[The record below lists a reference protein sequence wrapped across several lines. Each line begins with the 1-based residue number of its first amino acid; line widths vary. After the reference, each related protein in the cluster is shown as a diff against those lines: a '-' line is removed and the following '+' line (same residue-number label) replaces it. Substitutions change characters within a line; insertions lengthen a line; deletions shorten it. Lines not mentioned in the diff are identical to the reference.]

1 MSGEIT
7 KHENMF
13 IEHTISLFSK
23 EISLLFPVFRLCII
37 SHYGCQNGNLLHDSK
52 WSVVSVR
59 HIIVNNALV
68 SVPMFS
74 QMCFSSS
81 FFTFNIC
88 ISDDLCDMCPM
99 KLSTYILVTAV
110 NSVHRF
116 IHIQRDWTLTLQ
128 VSEHLI
134 HFVVFTSVTRYNYA
148 DIIMNYIR
156 FMSMK
161 YGLVI
166 KGVVDSFYSRL
177 DYVYGVQSN
186 LC

>member
-1 MSGEIT
+1 MIYVT
-7 KHENMF
+7 
-13 IEHTISLFSK
+13 
-23 EISLLFPVFRLCII
+23 
-37 SHYGCQNGNLLHDSK
+37 
-52 WSVVSVR
+52 
-59 HIIVNNALV
+59 
-68 SVPMFS
+68 
-74 QMCFSSS
+74 
-81 FFTFNIC
+81 
-88 ISDDLCDMCPM
+88 CPM
-99 KLSTYILVTAV
+99 KLCTYILVTAV

-134 HFVVFTSVTRYNYA
+134 HFVVFTSVTRYNSA

>member
-1 MSGEIT
+1 ME
-7 KHENMF
+7 ML
-13 IEHTISLFSK
+13 LFLFQCFLKSVFLVHF
-23 EISLLFPVFRLCII
+23 SLLIFAYLMIYV
-37 SHYGCQNGNLLHDSK
+37 
-52 WSVVSVR
+52 
-59 HIIVNNALV
+59 
-68 SVPMFS
+68 
-74 QMCFSSS
+74 
-81 FFTFNIC
+81 T
-88 ISDDLCDMCPM
+88 CPM

-134 HFVVFTSVTRYNYA
+134 HFVVFTSVTRYNFA
-148 DIIMNYIR
+148 DIIMYYIR

-177 DYVYGVQSN
+177 DCVYGVQSN

>member
-1 MSGEIT
+1 MKCCMCST
-7 KHENMF
+7 H
-13 IEHTISLFSK
+13 H
-23 EISLLFPVFRLCII
+23 
-37 SHYGCQNGNLLHDSK
+37 CQHG
-52 WSVVSVR
+52 
-59 HIIVNNALV
+59 NALV

-110 NSVHRF
+110 NSVQRF

-134 HFVVFTSVTRYNYA
+134 NFIVFTSVTRYHFA
-148 DIIMNYIR
+148 DIIMYYIR

-166 KGVVDSFYSRL
+166 KGVVDSFFSRL
-177 DYVYGVQSN
+177 DCVYGVQSN